1 MPRLR
6 RQVGGGFETCRR
18 HELAKRPEDAIA
30 KPAGGVAAS
39 TKRSLASTL
48 PLHSGRP
55 TPPLASHAP
64 SRVAPR
70 PLHPGSSPSAT
81 SRGGAEGVG
90 GSLTATAFLGR
101 EPRGSILCQLESR
114 D

>member
-18 HELAKRPEDAIA
+18 HELADTCRNRPRGVRQRAEDAIA

-64 SRVAPR
+64 S
-70 PLHPGSSPSAT
+70 PGCPST
-81 SRGGAEGVG
+81 PPSGE
-90 GSLTATAFLGR
+90 LAFGDQPWR
-101 EPRGSILCQLESR
+101 S
-114 D
+114 